1 MPPVIANLE
10 MPEFTLLHV
19 LQCGLF
25 FGIGYLAS
33 SWLNL
38 PVGSQKD
45 VEQPDQKSPN
55 ESDQDTGETDEMDDM
70 VQCVVESVQT
80 LADGMRT
87 DVHEHTQSV
96 ERINHDLST
105 ISGVDD
111 VEGVARVI
119 AHLIEANRHL
129 DTRLNVAETRLLEQS
144 QQLRSHRVEAR
155 TDALTGLPNRRV
167 FDEGLQRLFDNR
179 RRLQEPASLIMIDID
194 HFKEFNDRRGHQAG
208 DACLKSVGEVIR
220 QAVQPLGGIVVRY
233 GGEEFAVLFPH
244 TEIFDA
250 KIAAQ
255 RINHKIEKMAF
266 EFEGTGLS
274 VTVSLGVAELFHDAS
289 PADWLSRADRAL
301 YDAKR
306 RGRNR
311 ACWHDCH
318 GCHEVPK
325 GTDAPCP
332 VSEPEV
338 SSPREE
344 FLRDVDRRLAMY
356 HRQQQPMGLFV
367 VRIDP
372 MDQRVAIRQD
382 DLNEIES
389 GVHLAIKQ
397 SLRDMDHVCKLA
409 KMQFGALL
417 PTADEEESAVVAER
431 TRDAVSRL
439 KFETPKGVVRV
450 TVTCGVAEA
459 AEGDD
464 AKGLLT
470 RVELCLQLGS
480 EQGGNAVIRSRDG
493 GQHTA
498 ARQDSPTS
506 VIAE

>member
-1 MPPVIANLE
+1 
-10 MPEFTLLHV
+10 MPEFTLIHA

-25 FGIGYLAS
+25 FGIGFLAS
-33 SWLNL
+33 AWLNL
-38 PVGSQKD
+38 STGLKSGANVL
-45 VEQPDQKSPN
+45 EQ
-55 ESDQDTGETDEMDDM
+55 ETKIEPSENDDDASELADM
-70 VQCVVESVQT
+70 VQSVVENVQT

-87 DVHEHTQSV
+87 DVHEHSQSV
-96 ERINHDLST
+96 ERINDDLTT
-105 ISGVDD
+105 ISGVAD

-129 DTRLNVAETRLLEQS
+129 DTRLNVAETRLMEQS
-144 QQLRSHRVEAR
+144 HQLRSHRVEAR

-179 RRLQEPASLIMIDID
+179 QRLQEPASLIMIDID

-208 DACLKSVGEVIR
+208 DACLRAVGEVIR
-220 QAVQPLGGIVVRY
+220 QAVQPLGGVVVRY
-233 GGEEFAVLFPH
+233 GGEEFAVLFPN

-255 RINHKIEKMAF
+255 RINHKIEKMLL
-266 EFEGTGLS
+266 EFEKAKLS
-274 VTVSLGVAELFHDAS
+274 VTVSLGVAELFHDAT

-311 ACWHDCH
+311 ACWHDCY

-325 GTDAPCP
+325 GADKSCGEN
-332 VSEPEV
+332 EPEV
-338 SSPREE
+338 SSARDE
-344 FLRDVDRRLAMY
+344 FLRDIDRRLAMF
-356 HRQQQPMGLFV
+356 HRQQEPIGLFI

-372 MDQRVAIRQD
+372 IDEQVAIGQED
-382 DLNEIES
+382 FHAIES
-389 GVHLAIKQ
+389 GIYLATKGL
-397 SLRDMDHVCKLA
+397 LRDMDHVCRLS

-417 PTADEEESAVVAER
+417 PTADEAATAVVAQR
-431 TRDAVSRL
+431 TCEAVNQL
-439 KFETPKGVVRV
+439 KFETSNGVVQV

-459 AEGDD
+459 MEGDD
-464 AKGLLT
+464 AK
-470 RVELCLQLGS
+470 RFMARAESCVERGS
-480 EQGGNAVIRSRDG
+480 DQGGNVVLCACDDFVSLVPE
-493 GQHTA
+493 
-498 ARQDSPTS
+498 QDSTTP

>member
-1 MPPVIANLE
+1 MIANLE
-10 MPEFTLLHV
+10 MPEFTLIHA

-25 FGIGYLAS
+25 FGIGFLAS

-38 PVGSQKD
+38 SKGLKNSPEVLQQ
-45 VEQPDQKSPN
+45 EAEIEPDCEKEDPL
-55 ESDQDTGETDEMDDM
+55 ELVDM
-70 VQCVVESVQT
+70 VQCVVESVQD

-87 DVHEHTQSV
+87 DVHEHSQSV
-96 ERINHDLST
+96 ERINDDLTT
-105 ISGVDD
+105 ISGVAD
-111 VEGVARVI
+111 VESVARVI

-129 DTRLNVAETRLLEQS
+129 DSRLNLAETRLMEQS
-144 QQLRSHRVEAR
+144 HQLRSHRVEAR

-233 GGEEFAVLFPH
+233 GGEEFAVLFPN

-255 RINHKIEKMAF
+255 CINQMIEKMTL
-266 EFEGTGLS
+266 EFEKNTLS
-274 VTVSLGVAELFHDAS
+274 VTVSLGIAELFHDAS
-289 PADWLSRADRAL
+289 PADWLGRADRAL

-325 GTDAPCP
+325 GTDN
-332 VSEPEV
+332 SEENNEHEV

-344 FLRDVDRRLAMY
+344 FLRDIDRQLAMI
-356 HRQQQPMGLFV
+356 HHQQQPIGVFI

-372 MDQRVAIRQD
+372 FDDHVAIRQED
-382 DLNEIES
+382 FNEIES
-389 GVHLAIKQ
+389 GVYQATKGL
-397 SLRDMDHVCKLA
+397 LREMDHVRRLS
-409 KMQFGALL
+409 KMQFGVLL
-417 PTADEEESAVVAER
+417 PTTDEEEVALIAQR
-431 TRDAVSRL
+431 TCETVGLL
-439 KFETPKGVVRV
+439 KFETPSGVVQA
-450 TVTCGVAEA
+450 TVTCGVTEA
-459 AEGDD
+459 MEGDD
-464 AKGLLT
+464 AKSLIA
-470 RVELCLQLGS
+470 RAESYVQRGS
-480 EQGGNAVIRSRDG
+480 DLGGNVVFRAVDDFES
-493 GQHTA
+493 A
-498 ARQDSPTS
+498 APEQDSTTPA
-506 VIAE
+506 IAE